1 MKKSRLLAVLLA
13 APLAIAVGQA
23 PVTHGAEP
31 APAPAPRYSPEKLA
45 KLRAALT
52 AQIAVRDAGE
62 GAMRAPTP
70 AEAQALAAAPAQAA
84 EAFALTG
91 GGFALRADASQL
103 SFLVAETGEDGTLKL
118 THSDA
123 SSAAKAKANGKEAA
137 HAR

>member
-1 MKKSRLLAVLLA
+1 MRNSRLLAVLLA
-13 APLAIAVGQA
+13 APLAVAVGQTA
-23 PVTHGAEP
+23 ATQDAEP
-31 APAPAPRYSPEKLA
+31 VPAPAPRYSPEKLA

-70 AEAQALAAAPAQAA
+70 AEARALAGAPAESG

-103 SFLVAETGEDGTLKL
+103 SFLVAETSEDGTVQL
-118 THSDA
+118 THS
-123 SSAAKAKANGKEAA
+123 SHSPAAKANAKEGA